1 MTTLLDMRVVR
12 ELALIEISPG
22 DSLLP
27 HFLETFAGDA
37 CASLERMRAQA
48 RVADPRV
55 LASEAHRLKGGSTS
69 IGAVQLAGELA
80 EIERS
85 VRAGATAGLEGR
97 IARALE
103 LLYASCD
110 AILFL
115 CHRPVPRR

>member
-1 MTTLLDMRVVR
+1 MTTLLDLRVVR
-12 ELALIEISPG
+12 ELALIEVSPG

-37 CASLERMRAQA
+37 GASLERMRAQA

-85 VRAGATAGLEGR
+85 ARAGTTAGLEGR

-110 AILFL
+110 AILCL
-115 CHRPVPRR
+115 CHRPAPRR

>member
-1 MTTLLDMRVVR
+1 MTKLLDIQVVR
-12 ELALIEISPG
+12 ELALIEVSPG

-37 CASLERMRAQA
+37 GASLERMRAQA

-55 LASEAHRLKGGSTS
+55 LAREAHRLKGGSTS
-69 IGAVQLAGELA
+69 IGAIQLASELA
-80 EIERS
+80 EIELS
-85 VRAGATAGLEGR
+85 ARAGAIADLEAH

-115 CHRPVPRR
+115 CHRPLPRR